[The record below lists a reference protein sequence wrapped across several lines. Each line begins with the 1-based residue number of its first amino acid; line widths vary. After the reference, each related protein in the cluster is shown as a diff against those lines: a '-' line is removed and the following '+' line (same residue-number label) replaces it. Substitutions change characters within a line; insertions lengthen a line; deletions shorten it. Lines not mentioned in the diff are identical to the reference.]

1 MGTQY
6 ALTSVVLKIMW
17 RQAWNNLGYR
27 LTLKKRRSENPLE
40 VQLLGLYTSS
50 AGKHG
55 FVWSLVRELGS
66 HTHTQNTKKLRRRS
80 ILLTLDIFKLKE
92 ILNEKNQFPKM
103 SEVRLLVYTKFSFKD
118 VPQWKTFGSLFK
130 FSFKN
135 LQMALELKISK
146 GNYCLQNKKCN
157 LTK

>member
-1 MGTQY
+1 MIPRQGTR
-6 ALTSVVLKIMW
+6 I
-17 RQAWNNLGYR
+17 
-27 LTLKKRRSENPLE
+27 P
-40 VQLLGLYTSS
+40 
-50 AGKHG
+50 
-55 FVWSLVRELGS
+55 

-135 LQMALELKISK
+135 LQMVLELKISK
-146 GNYCLQNKKCN
+146 GNYCLGNKKCN